1 MYYLIYIGDI
11 MIFIGLFVFIAFI
24 VVALNMYDDYNLKKI
39 ENYVIKEK
47 CESYIYTKGSYKA
60 LCEDRLLEI
69 SNSFNVN
76 IKADKKE
83 FIYKNIKSVDID
95 NKNIVINEKE
105 KISFSKKDELNS
117 FYKKLEEK
125 LNK

>member
-11 MIFIGLFVFIAFI
+11 MIFIGLFVFIVFI
-24 VVALNMYDDYNLKKI
+24 VVALNMYDDYNLQKI
-39 ENYVIKEK
+39 ENFIIKEK

-69 SNSFNVN
+69 ANSFSVD
-76 IKADKKE
+76 IKTDKKE
-83 FIYKNIKSVDID
+83 FIYEDIKSVDID
-95 NKNIVINEKE
+95 NKSIVINDKE
-105 KISFSKKDELNS
+105 KIFFSKKDELNS
-117 FYKKLEEK
+117 FNKKLTEK